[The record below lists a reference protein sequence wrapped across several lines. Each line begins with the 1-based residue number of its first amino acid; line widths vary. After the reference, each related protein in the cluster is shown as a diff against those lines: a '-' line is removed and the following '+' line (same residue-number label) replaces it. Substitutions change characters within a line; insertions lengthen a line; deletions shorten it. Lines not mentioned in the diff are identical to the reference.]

1 MRVVRVF
8 SGMKLFKL
16 LNVGLLVLLVACSQG
31 KDYTVAMLPNGK
43 EVKIVRVTKAVF
55 SESESALI
63 LVYETDL
70 RLEDVESLR
79 KEVLEIWPKFQID
92 VEQAG
97 LNAAV
102 IQARKTTKSSIFMS
116 TSNNYGFVFT
126 KKASGDWI
134 LNEK

>member
-1 MRVVRVF
+1 
-8 SGMKLFKL
+8 MKLFKL

>member
-1 MRVVRVF
+1 
-8 SGMKLFKL
+8 MKLFKL

-134 LNEK
+134 LKEKR

>member
-1 MRVVRVF
+1 
-8 SGMKLFKL
+8 MKLFKL

-116 TSNNYGFVFT
+116 TSNNYGFVFM